1 MDSVS
6 LWIHVTNLFY
16 CPFGGKKVKQKRRR
30 IEISDKF

>member
-6 LWIHVTNLFY
+6 LWIHVTNLYY
-16 CPFGGKKVKQKRRR
+16 CPLGKKVKQKRRR